1 MSAKEAIARGGL
13 VQGAARIENWRTGRS
28 PYEEKAKIILDIA
41 NKKRNTSPC
50 FEVGYVSGSLLIVG
64 GYYHPSAPRFTN
76 YSRTL
81 S

>member
-1 MSAKEAIARGGL
+1 MENPW
-13 VQGAARIENWRTGRS
+13 GAARAVC
-28 PYEEKAKIILDIA
+28 EEKAKILLDIA
-41 NKKRNTSPC
+41 NIKRNTSRC

-64 GYYHPSAPRFTN
+64 GYGYPSAPRFTN